1 MKVGDLVMY
10 ETWHTGLQH
19 LTGIV
24 VEVRPDPSDLHDRR
38 ARVLWSARRPMPIR
52 WDWVGELRL
61 VNESR

>member
-1 MKVGDLVMY
+1 MKVGDLVRY

-24 VEVRPDPSDLHDRR
+24 VETRPDEHGDR
-38 ARVLWSARRPMPIR
+38 ARVLWSAHRPTPIR
-52 WDWVGELRL
+52 WDWAEELRV